1 MTRTSGR
8 RRKAACSTRWTQA
21 GVSAIFA
28 DPEFGGPIAGP
39 KSLATALAAYELAW
53 VDGGAATCLIALGL
67 ALQPIISAGTA
78 EQQRA
83 RYLGASVPPR
93 AG

>member
-1 MTRTSGR
+1 M
-8 RRKAACSTRWTQA
+8 
-21 GVSAIFA
+21 SAIFA

-67 ALQPIISAGTA
+67 ALQPIISAGTD
-78 EQQRA
+78 QQRA
-83 RYLGASVPPR
+83 RYLRGSVPSRQGGQRQPECNEGR
-93 AG
+93 SA